1 MSFKEFSSHLNE
13 RLIQSCKKND
23 SEDVLF
29 CLQQGADVNINCKDE
44 DGTTFT
50 GLSIA
55 ASRNNPELVD
65 LLLAR
70 GADVNKTTVK
80 VKQKRKSK
88 SNKTTLYKYGEVTP
102 LMIASHHGHTKIV
115 NRLIKV
121 HGIDILFEDSR
132 GWTALHLCA
141 GSKECLEEFAK
152 ISIVDWNCVDCL
164 SQTPL
169 FHCVGNSNCV
179 KFILSQPGVNPN
191 IQDEDSDTPI
201 LWCLKQMDRDM
212 MEEFKRHMDNLDF
225 PMPMVEDFDFEEME
239 EMEEMFKTFKN
250 FLDCPRIE
258 LDCAIA
264 WAREQAAEP
273 ESSSWARRWRT
284 EIVMQMSRA
293 LESRAVDVKK
303 RKHGV
308 GSDNTPEEKKRKT
321 DS

>member
-1 MSFKEFSSHLNE
+1 MSLNE
-13 RLIQSCKKND
+13 RFLQSCKKNNE
-23 SEDVLF
+23 EDVLD
-29 CLQQGADVNINCKDE
+29 CLENGADVNCKSCDE

-55 ASRNNPELVD
+55 ASRNYPELMD

-70 GADVNKTTVK
+70 GADVNKTC
-80 VKQKRKSK
+80 
-88 SNKTTLYKYGEVTP
+88 LYKQYQDDEDLEEYTP

-164 SQTPL
+164 GQTPL
-169 FHCVGNSNCV
+169 FHCVGDSNCV

-201 LWCLKQMDRDM
+201 IWCLKQMDRDM

-225 PMPMVEDFDFEEME
+225 PMPMVRVLDFDPMVLDL
-239 EMEEMFKTFKN
+239 MKVFKI

-258 LDCAIA
+258 LDSAIA

-284 EIVMQMSRA
+284 EIVEQLSRA
-293 LESRAVDVKK
+293 MESRAVD
-303 RKHGV
+303 GV
-308 GSDNTPEEKKRKT
+308 EEENTPEEKKRKE

>member
-1 MSFKEFSSHLNE
+1 MSLNE
-13 RLIQSCKKND
+13 RFLQSCKKNNE
-23 SEDVLF
+23 EDVLD
-29 CLQQGADVNINCKDE
+29 CLENGADVNCKSCDE

-55 ASRNNPELVD
+55 ASRNYPELLD
-65 LLLAR
+65 LLLDR
-70 GADVNKTTVK
+70 GADVNKTT
-80 VKQKRKSK
+80 
-88 SNKTTLYKYGEVTP
+88 LYKQCQDDEDLEEYTP

-164 SQTPL
+164 GQTPL

-191 IQDEDSDTPI
+191 IQDEDSETPI
-201 LWCLKQMDRDM
+201 LLCLKEMDRDM
-212 MEEFKRHMDNLDF
+212 MEELKCHLDNLDF
-225 PMPMVEDFDFEEME
+225 PMPMVGDFEFKHME
-239 EMEEMFKTFKN
+239 DLMKIVKM
-250 FLDCPRIE
+250 FLDCPNLIE
-258 LDCAIA
+258 LDSAIA

-273 ESSSWARRWRT
+273 EASSWARRWRR
-284 EIVMQMSRA
+284 EIVEQMSRA
-293 LESRAVDVKK
+293 LESRAVDGKK
-303 RKHGV
+303 RNI
-308 GSDNTPEEKKRKT
+308 GSDNTPEAKRRK

>member
-1 MSFKEFSSHLNE
+1 MSLNE
-13 RLIQSCKKND
+13 RFLQSCKKNNE
-23 SEDVLF
+23 EDVLD
-29 CLQQGADVNINCKDE
+29 CLENGADVNCKSCDE

-55 ASRNNPELVD
+55 ASRNYPELMD

-70 GADVNKTTVK
+70 GADVNKTC
-80 VKQKRKSK
+80 
-88 SNKTTLYKYGEVTP
+88 LYKQYQDDEDLEEYTP

-164 SQTPL
+164 GQTPL

-225 PMPMVEDFDFEEME
+225 PMPMVGDFDFE